1 MKPYRGMQTEMPA
14 VASEAVLVTDES
26 TMPAIVG
33 LDDAYRTFRKG
44 LLTFLRSNVREPTT
58 AEDLLHEVFVK
69 ATRALEGGERPAN
82 LSAWLYRIARNTLID
97 HVRRE
102 RPAEALPVNLEAT
115 DAVVLPP
122 EQTLALCLKPFI
134 RELPAK
140 YRDVLLATA
149 IEGRS
154 LADWARD
161 RGLSASA
168 AKSRA
173 SRARTMLRSKV
184 LDCCH
189 VEVARTGEV
198 LHYHR
203 RC

>member
-1 MKPYRGMQTEMPA
+1 MKQRLETELETPA
-14 VASEAVLVTDES
+14 VANQTVLVSSGPATPTVAGVDE
-26 TMPAIVG
+26 
-33 LDDAYRTFRKG
+33 AYRTFRKG
-44 LLTFLRSNVREPTT
+44 LLAFLRSNVREPST

-69 ATRALEGGERPAN
+69 ATKALEGGERPAN

-102 RPAEALPVNLEAT
+102 RPAEALADDLIAT
-115 DAVVLPP
+115 GPAGLPP
-122 EQTLALCLKPFI
+122 EQTLALCLEPFI
-134 RELPAK
+134 RELPQK

-154 LADWARD
+154 LADWARET
-161 RGLSASA
+161 GLSASA

-173 SRARTMLRSKV
+173 SRARTMLRDKV

-189 VEVARTGEV
+189 VEAARTGEV